1 MASLMTSSRLKKD
14 WLHSIWIEIQTSI
27 CENGF
32 NTRFTVDNGDFYNT
46 ADIKGDG
53 SDIFALEDDFDELE
67 SQYSDLIIDNPT
79 LEYFESA
86 SANYRNEFISILD
99 ENDIDDSTQVNN
111 LVADVMTSY
120 LDFGLKSKAE

>member
-1 MASLMTSSRLKKD
+1 MK
-14 WLHSIWIEIQTSI
+14 
-27 CENGF
+27 NGF

-111 LVADVMTSY
+111 LVADVD
-120 LDFGLKSKAE
+120 DFISRFRVKIESRVNVKNELQKEIPLLLLYTMRI